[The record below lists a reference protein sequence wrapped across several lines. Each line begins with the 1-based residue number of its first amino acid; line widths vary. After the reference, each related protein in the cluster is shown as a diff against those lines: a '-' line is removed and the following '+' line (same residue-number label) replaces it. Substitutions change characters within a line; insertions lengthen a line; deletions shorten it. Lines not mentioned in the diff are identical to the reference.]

1 MGLNANRKTRKF
13 IKLFHRMQIHF
24 THFASKEKSMTK
36 LRIAICAIG
45 GLIGI
50 LTPMTFAAFNDIG
63 VGARPLGL
71 GGAFVAMADD
81 GNAANYNVAGLGYI
95 DTVQVSATYAQQF
108 KGLINYSY
116 VGGVLPLASAGTLGA
131 SIGIL
136 SEKSEIYK
144 ERTMT
149 VSYGKTFSPKFAI
162 GVNLKSFGTSFNENN
177 ESVRT
182 NLYFAKTS
190 ASAVS
195 FDVGAMAKPVAALTL
210 GVSAENLLPANVS
223 ISESGED
230 NVATNIRVGLAYSL
244 AEIAE
249 STQLE
254 SLREVLKSGLGLL
267 EIAFRDGDR
276 QIHAGA
282 EVWLNKSIGLRAGYA
297 VKSGVNSATSI
308 AVGGSAKIPV
318 SSLSLQLDYAF
329 QILTGDFED
338 NTTQRISLGL
348 IF

>member
-1 MGLNANRKTRKF
+1 
-13 IKLFHRMQIHF
+13 
-24 THFASKEKSMTK
+24 MTK

-45 GLIGI
+45 VLIGI

-71 GGAFVAMADD
+71 GGAFVAVADD

-108 KGLINYSY
+108 KGLVNYSY

-162 GVNLKSFGTSFNENN
+162 GVNLKSFGTSFDENN
-177 ESVRT
+177 ESVR
-182 NLYFAKTS
+182 NPYFAKTS

-210 GVSAENLLPANVS
+210 GVSAENLLPANIS

-230 NVATNIRVGLAYSL
+230 NVPTNIRVGLAYSL

-254 SLREVLKSGLGLL
+254 SLREMLKSGLGLL
-267 EIAFRDGDR
+267 EIAFRDGER

-282 EVWLNKSIGLRAGYA
+282 EVWLNKSICVRAGYA

-308 AVGGSAKIPV
+308 AVGGSAKISV